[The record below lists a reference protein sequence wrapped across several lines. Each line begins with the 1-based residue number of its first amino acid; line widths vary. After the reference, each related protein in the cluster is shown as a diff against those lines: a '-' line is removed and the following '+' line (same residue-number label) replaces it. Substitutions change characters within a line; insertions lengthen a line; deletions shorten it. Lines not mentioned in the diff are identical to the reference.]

1 MQLASSFR
9 YGSPM
14 LRSDSPLSDD
24 QIRRVAPSIFADGKH
39 ESRSERYTYIPT
51 INVLPGL
58 RNEGFQPFM
67 VCQTRVRHDD
77 RREFTRHMIRMRH
90 ADEITGEEANE
101 IILLNSHDG
110 TSSYQM
116 LAGAYR
122 FVCQNGMVAGDTVRD
137 IRVPHKG
144 NIVQNVING
153 AFDVLRPDPRTERRH
168 EGPHARA
175 RRTARVRALRA
186 CAALRADR
194 RRNARSHHRKQPARP
209 APLRR
214 SPGRPLDSVS
224 KSPGKPHQRRATWA
238 FAQRTLHVH
247 PPHHRHRPERE
258 TEPCAVDARRSDA
271 PDEGVSTAG
280 AAFPCRPQFDQ
291 DSSSGQVL
299 MRPAAS
305 DPEPSFQP
313 SGVSHA
319 SPS

>member
-24 QIRRVAPSIFADGKH
+24 QIRSVAPSIFADGKH

-51 INVLPGL
+51 IAVLGGL

-77 RREFTRHMIRMRH
+77 RREFTKHMIRMRH
-90 ADEITGEEANE
+90 TDEINGEEANE

-153 AFDVLRPDPRTERRH
+153 AFDVLDGFDLIREQKDGMKALTLGRDEQHAFARSALALRYDPTDAETPAPITESSLLAPRRFEDRRDDLWTVFQRVQENLTKGGLHGRSRSGRSMSTRPITGIDQN
-168 EGPHARA
+168 
-175 RRTARVRALRA
+175 VKLNRALWM
-186 CAALRADR
+186 LAD
-194 RRNARSHHRKQPARP
+194 A
-209 APLRR
+209 
-214 SPGRPLDSVS
+214 
-224 KSPGKPHQRRATWA
+224 
-238 FAQRTLHVH
+238 
-247 PPHHRHRPERE
+247 
-258 TEPCAVDARRSDA
+258 
-271 PDEGVSTAG
+271 
-280 AAFPCRPQFDQ
+280 
-291 DSSSGQVL
+291 
-299 MRPAAS
+299 MRQLKA
-305 DPEPSFQP
+305 
-313 SGVSHA
+313 
-319 SPS
+319 